1 MINEHPLSEDIT
13 KLSVDELDKRYTE
26 LMKRY
31 AIARRMNMNE
41 SVMHQLN
48 ILLDSIDNEKMRRL
62 YGQGDDSDPVVIDTD
77 PIE

>member
-1 MINEHPLSEDIT
+1 MINEHPLNDDIT

-31 AIARRMNMNE
+31 TIARRLNMNE
-41 SVMHQLN
+41 NVLYQLN
-48 ILLDSIDNEKMRRL
+48 IILDSIEFEKMRRL
-62 YGQGDDSDPVVIDTD
+62 QDYTDNSNPVVIDTD

>member
-13 KLSVDELDKRYTE
+13 KLSSDELDKRYTE

-41 SVMHQLN
+41 GVMHQLN
-48 ILLDSIDNEKMRRL
+48 ILLDAIDYEKTRRL
-62 YGQGDDSDPVVIDTD
+62 YDQGDNSDPVVIDTD

>member
-1 MINEHPLSEDIT
+1 MSNEHPLSEDIT
-13 KLSVDELDKRYTE
+13 KLSADELDKRYTE

-62 YGQGDDSDPVVIDTD
+62 YDQGDDSNPVVIDTD

>member
-1 MINEHPLSEDIT
+1 MSNEHPLSEDIT
-13 KLSVDELDKRYTE
+13 KLSADELDKRYTE

-62 YGQGDDSDPVVIDTD
+62 YDQGDDYNPVVIDTD

>member
-13 KLSVDELDKRYTE
+13 KLSADELDKRYTE

-41 SVMHQLN
+41 GIMHQLN
-48 ILLDSIDNEKMRRL
+48 VLLDAIDYEKTRRL
-62 YGQGDDSDPVVIDTD
+62 YGDPDDSNPVVIDTD

>member
-41 SVMHQLN
+41 GILNQLN
-48 ILLDSIDNEKMRRL
+48 IFLDAIDFEKMRRMQD
-62 YGQGDDSDPVVIDTD
+62 YGDDSNPVVIDTD

>member
-13 KLSVDELDKRYTE
+13 KLSSDELDKRYTE

-48 ILLDSIDNEKMRRL
+48 ILLDAIDFEKMRRL
-62 YGQGDDSDPVVIDTD
+62 YDQGDDSNPVVIDTD

>member
-1 MINEHPLSEDIT
+1 MINEHPLNDDIT

-31 AIARRMNMNE
+31 TIARRLNMNE
-41 SVMHQLN
+41 SVLYQLN
-48 ILLDSIDNEKMRRL
+48 IILDSIEFEKMRRL
-62 YGQGDDSDPVVIDTD
+62 QDYNDDSNPVVIDTD